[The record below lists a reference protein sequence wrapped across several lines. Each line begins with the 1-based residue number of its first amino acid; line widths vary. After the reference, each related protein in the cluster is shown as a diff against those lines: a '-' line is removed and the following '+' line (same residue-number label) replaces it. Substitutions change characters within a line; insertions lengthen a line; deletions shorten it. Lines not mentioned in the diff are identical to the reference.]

1 MRARYLE
8 RGRCAEMYHNSA
20 LEPQVLRRIRSFKCI
35 GQDSAKFS
43 REQLLG
49 G

>member
-20 LEPQVLRRIRSFKCI
+20 LEPQVLRIRSFKCI